1 MKNAYTNVELVA
13 TIITKLMAR
22 GSNVKIIGKLVRRI
36 ILALIYRL
44 VTRYVPLN
52 LVSSVRIEALSKYLK
67 VLFQSGLKRRINGL
81 HFLEIV
87 VYT

>member
-52 LVSSVRIEALSKYLK
+52 LVSSVRIEALSIYLK

-81 HFLEIV
+81 YFLEIV

>member
-52 LVSSVRIEALSKYLK
+52 LVL
-67 VLFQSGLKRRINGL
+67 SGLRHCPNI
-81 HFLEIV
+81 
-87 VYT
+87 